1 MWYHVAACQSRLHPM
16 AKSAWA
22 SVSLWNF
29 SQSSKFANQMYTLS
43 VQSNVFSFN
52 PEDILE
58 VRWKLCPFSF
68 VVLNEFVVGLICH
81 WLVRLSQY
89 FVISTNF
96 LCGNFSFN
104 DVKRLYVSCCRC
116 SLDNCWWSWFSCS
129 SWVSYTCCWLS
140 ASSSAKF
147 GCWISGW
154 CGIWNCCW

>member
-1 MWYHVAACQSRLHPM
+1 MLIKEYVASLGENLSLKHCLNSCIFVFLVFDNVWYHVAACQSRLHPM

-52 PEDILE
+52 PEDILK

-81 WLVRLSQY
+81 WLVRLSKY
-89 FVISTNF
+89 FVISTNQLLLWEFHVQWRKKVICF
-96 LCGNFSFN
+96 L
-104 DVKRLYVSCCRC
+104 L
-116 SLDNCWWSWFSCS
+116 
-129 SWVSYTCCWLS
+129 
-140 ASSSAKF
+140 
-147 GCWISGW
+147 
-154 CGIWNCCW
+154 